1 MKESAPF
8 RLGYVFLTP
17 PEPKAVEV
25 CPVNGSIL
33 RGNCRNFRLAR
44 KVKAGLRR
52 FKTQITPDNS
62 LENPDGRARGRGRI
76 LFGRQRRRQGFDI
89 EYSRGLDRVV
99 RSENGLSGSEPRQ
112 DGRMSITK
120 ERKTEIIHEFRRT

>member
-62 LENPDGRARGRGRI
+62 LENPDGRARGRGDRKSTRLNSSHSSI
-76 LFGRQRRRQGFDI
+76 SYAVFCLKKKK
-89 EYSRGLDRVV
+89 EY
-99 RSENGLSGSEPRQ
+99 
-112 DGRMSITK
+112 
-120 ERKTEIIHEFRRT
+120 